1 VIRARWIWTGS
12 ALLPDAAVAA
22 EAGRVTWVGPAGQ
35 APTGDETTD
44 LPDALL
50 LPGLINAHTHL
61 ELSDARPGP
70 TPASFGEWLLGIVR
84 TRQQQGVSAEDA
96 AGRAAERGVEASLS
110 SGVTHVG
117 DISRFPGPVRRRLR
131 DGRLRATSFGE
142 IQSMAGRR
150 EMLDDRFEAAGD
162 LAHDGPR
169 LRVGITPHAPYT
181 VEPDAYRRCVSWSRQ
196 TGRPICT
203 HLAESPEEA
212 RFLRHHE
219 GPLREMWEALGA
231 WTSDVPRF
239 DGSPVAFAASV
250 GLLDLPALLAHVN
263 YVDDDDLDRLSGSPA
278 SVVFCPRTHAYFGH
292 EPHPF
297 ETMLARGVNV
307 CVGTDSRASSP
318 DLNVVDDLRLLR
330 RQRPHLPA
338 DLLWS
343 FVTTRAAKALRL
355 LDQGHLGVSSAAN
368 VVAFEAADPD
378 PLAAVLDAETLPL
391 GTWVEGERVA

>member
-1 VIRARWIWTGS
+1 
-12 ALLPDAAVAA
+12 
-22 EAGRVTWVGPAGQ
+22 
-35 APTGDETTD
+35 
-44 LPDALL
+44 
-50 LPGLINAHTHL
+50 
-61 ELSDARPGP
+61 
-70 TPASFGEWLLGIVR
+70 
-84 TRQQQGVSAEDA
+84 
-96 AGRAAERGVEASLS
+96 
-110 SGVTHVG
+110 
-117 DISRFPGPVRRRLR
+117 
-131 DGRLRATSFGE
+131 
-142 IQSMAGRR
+142 
-150 EMLDDRFEAAGD
+150 
-162 LAHDGPR
+162 
-169 LRVGITPHAPYT
+169 
-181 VEPDAYRRCVSWSRQ
+181 
-196 TGRPICT
+196 
-203 HLAESPEEA
+203 
-212 RFLRHHE
+212 
-219 GPLREMWEALGA
+219 
-231 WTSDVPRF
+231 
-239 DGSPVAFAASV
+239 
-250 GLLDLPALLAHVN
+250 VN

-355 LDQGHLGVSSAAN
+355 LDQGHLGVGSAAN